1 MRLTRGNNENIK
13 NPGTDMEYNDFNTEE
28 YKNPETVIMIKEDE
42 DEKRKKFAQRNRPN
56 KKYSSSEISL
66 NIILRESQ
74 L

>member
-42 DEKRKKFAQRNRPN
+42 DEKKEKVRAKK
-56 KKYSSSEISL
+56 
-66 NIILRESQ
+66 
-74 L
+74 